1 MRDKGRLLQIDAS
14 SEAFLTNIIGS
25 TGAAHIT
32 CFLQQVHCLDFALN
46 LVLANGSP
54 LIGPLV
60 RLLQPTIYLFKR
72 IGSAETMCR
81 CSRAPPKRI
90 QVDLEKYN
98 RPDHWYYDKISIQCQ
113 VHGCG
118 FTTQPNG
125 LIKQFGDMKKHCTD
139 TPGVDHAIF
148 LIMLGQRSCAI
159 CSYRV
164 KESQTSSNKIRT
176 LLSHEQSTHDSDS
189 MSRFGEY
196 IVLAR
201 KGRIDGRIGQDSQ
214 KIIFDRMVE
223 KLQGFEQPITHLLC
237 QREGLPHSLSNL
249 RRILSTDCLRPDE
262 DDTQPVPPERFLWQ
276 LRPDEKDPADAQWG
290 RVWKRLRQMY
300 SNGHL

>member
-1 MRDKGRLLQIDAS
+1 MIS
-14 SEAFLTNIIGS
+14 W
-25 TGAAHIT
+25 
-32 CFLQQVHCLDFALN
+32 
-46 LVLANGSP
+46 
-54 LIGPLV
+54 
-60 RLLQPTIYLFKR
+60 
-72 IGSAETMCR
+72 
-81 CSRAPPKRI
+81 
-90 QVDLEKYN
+90 
-98 RPDHWYYDKISIQCQ
+98 PDHWYCDKNSIKCL
-113 VHGCG
+113 VDGCG

-139 TPGVDHAIF
+139 TPGVDHASF

-176 LLSHEQSTHDSDS
+176 LLFHEQSTHGSES
-189 MSRFGEY
+189 MSRICEY

-201 KGRIDGRIGQDSQ
+201 KGRIGGRIGQDSQ

-237 QREGLPHSLSNL
+237 QKEGVPLSLSNL
-249 RRILSTDCLRPDE
+249 RRILSTDCLQPDE
-262 DDTQPVPPERFLWQ
+262 DDIPIWRAVPPERFLWP